1 MFAKAG
7 NASYRVTT
15 PSMTPFEGKDDIK
28 NADIRVAEHLK
39 DLFKYDL
46 PEPEKEEDVDS
57 EGGRIMKDA
66 SGAMDEDEE
75 DDGFFGVDKPDAP
88 VNAPVKRE
96 SGASRRKSSKYD
108 QEKEDKE
115 PMQKTKAEP
124 EERKSS
130 AKVKEEEQKAA
141 IFESDES
148 GDDDIFWNS
157 NQRAIKSDREF

>member
-1 MFAKAG
+1 MSAAFDEAGGAATRPDITHIVMAARAYSKDEEKQINNMFAKAG

-66 SGAMDEDEE
+66 SGGGMDEDEE
-75 DDGFFGVDKPDAP
+75 DDGFFGVDKPDVPA
-88 VNAPVKRE
+88 NAPVKRE
-96 SGASRRKSSKYD
+96 SGASRKKSSKYD
-108 QEKEDKE
+108 
-115 PMQKTKAEP
+115 
-124 EERKSS
+124 
-130 AKVKEEEQKAA
+130 
-141 IFESDES
+141 
-148 GDDDIFWNS
+148 
-157 NQRAIKSDREF
+157 

>member
-46 PEPEKEEDVDS
+46 PEPEKELDVDS

-66 SGAMDEDEE
+66 SGGIDEDED
-75 DDGFFGVDKPDAP
+75 DDGFFGVDKPDLASIAA
-88 VNAPVKRE
+88 APVKRE
-96 SGASRRKSSKYD
+96 SGASRKKSSKHDYD
-108 QEKEDKE
+108 KFEEEEDKE
-115 PMQKTKAEP
+115 PIKTKAE
-124 EERKSS
+124 RSS
-130 AKVKEEEQKAA
+130 
-141 IFESDES
+141 D
-148 GDDDIFWNS
+148 
-157 NQRAIKSDREF
+157 